1 MEHINDTVNK
11 IKIGLTQ
18 VANGI
23 EAIANQPA
31 PKPEFAN
38 NQISGDKVH
47 GGVISMFESIGI
59 KDEATERVMH
69 VNDSG
74 VSVTNLV
81 TDHISSSP
89 TVYGDLTVQGL
100 ITAQRLHVDEITAD
114 VRHERTTPLEFVAD
128 DNGIYGKG
136 LQWRGQGPTKQFI
149 YRANPDRLYS
159 TESIDIAQD
168 ASFSI
173 GNTTVLT
180 TGELGSSI
188 RNSNLVTVGTL
199 QNLRTQGDLTID
211 DYIYYGSDSQRLGFG
226 TDAPNAS
233 ISVTSLE
240 TEFVIDVESAT
251 TKIGNWTTNDLQVV
265 TDNTARITVRAT
277 GKIDIGNN
285 DSDSA
290 RVSIFGKLGV
300 GVNNVNDAVS
310 ISTAKA
316 IEVAGTKIL
325 TGITIPSNGT
335 FSQGDIMYNTNAV
348 ATGYVGWVCVRE
360 GTPGEWKPFG
370 QIAG

>member
-23 EAIANQPA
+23 EAVANQPA

-38 NQISGDKVH
+38 NEISGDKVH

-114 VRHERTTPLEFVAD
+114 VRNERTTPLEFVAD

-188 RNSNLVTVGTL
+188 RNSTNTT
-199 QNLRTQGDLTID
+199 TIN
-211 DYIYYGSDSQRLGFG
+211 S
-226 TDAPNAS
+226 
-233 ISVTSLE
+233 
-240 TEFVIDVESAT
+240 
-251 TKIGNWTTNDLQVV
+251 
-265 TDNTARITVRAT
+265 
-277 GKIDIGNN
+277 
-285 DSDSA
+285 
-290 RVSIFGKLGV
+290 
-300 GVNNVNDAVS
+300 
-310 ISTAKA
+310 
-316 IEVAGTKIL
+316 
-325 TGITIPSNGT
+325 PS
-335 FSQGDIMYNTNAV
+335 
-348 ATGYVGWVCVRE
+348 
-360 GTPGEWKPFG
+360 
-370 QIAG
+370 